1 MSVKL
6 EFINAGRLHTF
17 WLSVRWHSNV
27 RYSGIFE
34 YIRKKYENLFKNI
47 VLRTSLITIK
57 RNINR
62 QIYLQY
68 YNLQCLIGVNLKSIN
83 FVSSYP

>member
-6 EFINAGRLHTF
+6 QFINAGRLHTF

-34 YIRKKYENLFKNI
+34 YIRKKYEHLFKNI
-47 VLRTSLITIK
+47 VLRTSL
-57 RNINR
+57 
-62 QIYLQY
+62 
-68 YNLQCLIGVNLKSIN
+68 
-83 FVSSYP
+83 